1 MRDAL
6 ESRKP
11 LVTFPVG
18 FFRLVSRLPFAP
30 IARDQL
36 LMLLEGNTADPGPM
50 LADFAL
56 ERRPLETELP
66 RILGVG

>member
-11 LVTFPVG
+11 LVSFPVA
-18 FFRLVSRLPFAP
+18 FFRLVARLPYAP
-30 IARDQL
+30 ITRDQL
-36 LMLLEGNTADPGPM
+36 LMLLEGNTADPGPL

-56 ERRPLETELP
+56 EHRPLEAELP